1 MSATAPVAARDGL
14 GEEVY
19 SVRALV
25 GAVLGPLLA
34 VALWFSPL
42 GLEPLPQH
50 ALAIVAFMV
59 VYWIAEP
66 IDHGLTALTG
76 CFLFWALHIVKFES
90 AFSGFAD
97 STPWFLYGG
106 MLMGEAA
113 ARSGLARR
121 IGLLVIRLIGT
132 SYERLLLGVIVLSL
146 VLNFLVPNGM
156 AQVAIIAPILIGIV
170 AAFGV
175 DRLSNI
181 GRGLFV
187 ILTYTCGLFNK
198 MILAGGNSILTRG
211 MVEKMTGKT
220 ISWSQFFVAY
230 LPASLL
236 TIVACWLIVR
246 RLYPPEKQQ
255 LPGGREYIQN
265 ALDGMGPWTAAE
277 FKALA
282 WLLLAIGLWST
293 DTLHHIN
300 PAVVALGV
308 GLAVTMPKIGVLN
321 LKDVRQMNFL
331 LIIFLAGALSMGQVL
346 IETKAIGILSNGM
359 ISWMAPFLGS
369 AFGAANV
376 LYWTGFVYHFVLGSE
391 LSMLSTSLPAI
402 IGYATSHRIN
412 PVPIAMIWS
421 FAAGGK
427 IFVYQSSVLMLGYA
441 YGYFETKDLI
451 KVGILLTIVEGIFL
465 ALIVPL
471 YWPLIGLPWTQ

>member
-1 MSATAPVAARDGL
+1 MSATASVVAQVSTGK
-14 GEEVY
+14 EEH
-19 SVRALV
+19 SIKALV
-25 GAVLGPLLA
+25 GAALGPLLA
-34 VALWFSPL
+34 VAIWFSPL
-42 GLEPLPQH
+42 GLVPLQQH

-59 VYWIAEP
+59 VYWITEP

-76 CFLFWALHIVKFES
+76 CFLFWALHIAKFES

-121 IGLLVIRLIGT
+121 IGFLVIRLIGT
-132 SYERLLLGVIVLSL
+132 SYERLLLSVIVLSL

-156 AQVAIIAPILIGIV
+156 AQVAIVAPILIGIV

-211 MVEKMTGKT
+211 MVEKLTGKT
-220 ISWSQFFVAY
+220 IYWTQFFVAY
-230 LPASLL
+230 LPASLF
-236 TIVACWLIVR
+236 TIMASWFIIT
-246 RLYPPEKQQ
+246 RLYPPERKQ

-265 ALDGMGPWTAAE
+265 ALDSMGPWTTAE

-282 WLLLAIGLWST
+282 WLLLAIGLWGT
-293 DTLHHIN
+293 DMLHHIN

-308 GLAVTMPKIGVLN
+308 GLALTLPMIGVLS
-321 LKDVRQMNFL
+321 LKDVRQMNLL
-331 LIIFLAGALSMGQVL
+331 LIVFLAGALSMGQVL
-346 IETKAIGILSNGM
+346 IETKAIGVLANGM
-359 ISWMAPFLGS
+359 MSWMAPFLGS

-402 IGYATSHRIN
+402 ISYATTHGLN

-451 KVGILLTIVEGIFL
+451 KVGILLTIVEGVIL

-471 YWPLIGLPWTQ
+471 YWPWIGLPWRP